1 MFSMKCGFCRSVKN
15 RRLPSDVLIVVAV
28 MVVTT
33 SGCAQLMAGM
43 SGIGLVRLKQ
53 YWSSQLGDNST
64 TATSEG
70 ERAAVGA
77 GYQFVRN
84 DACVY
89 SSQRSETVPLKLYWS
104 SERGDNFTTAT
115 SEGERAAVDARYQF
129 VRIEGYVYSAQR
141 SGTVPLKLYWSSQ
154 RGDNFTT
161 ATSAGEQ
168 DAVNAGYQF
177 VRVEGYVLPE
187 C

>member
-1 MFSMKCGFCRSVKN
+1 LEMFSMKCGFCRSVKN
-15 RRLPSDVLIVVAV
+15 RRFSSVVWIVVAV

-53 YWSSQLGDNST
+53 YWSSQLGDNS
-64 TATSEG
+64 
-70 ERAAVGA
+70 
-77 GYQFVRN
+77 
-84 DACVY
+84 
-89 SSQRSETVPLKLYWS
+89 
-104 SERGDNFTTAT
+104 TTAT